1 MSIVAI
7 DFETA
12 TSARDSACEIGLS
25 LIEDQKIIDSRSWLI
40 RPPCWPKF
48 DPFNIK
54 IHGISAKMVAQEPT
68 FQELWEQL
76 EPWFKDRTI
85 VAHNA
90 SFDIGVLRDM
100 LKYYHIHIP
109 DNPYLCTYRLA
120 RKVWPELGKYG
131 LKTMIQH
138 LSLDVGRH
146 HRAEYDSIACAGVL
160 LHAMNKT
167 STTSVEELAISVESP
182 LRTIQQYGHD
192 VSTNKSK
199 DIPFGNPKLHEPL
212 HPFYR
217 KGIVISG
224 TLESMSRALAWQK
237 LADLGAIVQEHLEKN
252 TRILVLGQNDMQPNQ
267 SGKLTAKELIAEK
280 LIRQGQPLEMI
291 SEIEFLKRLESND
304 HKNV

>member
-25 LIEDQKIIDSRSWLI
+25 IIEDHKIIESRSWLI
-40 RPPCWPKF
+40 RPPCWPNF

-54 IHGISAKMVAQEPT
+54 IHGISAKMVANEPT
-68 FQELWEQL
+68 FDELWYDL
-76 EPWFKDRTI
+76 EPWFKHRTI

-100 LKYYHIHIP
+100 LKSYRMSIP

-120 RKVWPELGKYG
+120 RKVWPDLGKYG
-131 LKTMIQH
+131 LKTMIHH
-138 LSLDVGRH
+138 LSLELGRH

-160 LHAMNKT
+160 LHAMEKT
-167 STTSVEELAISVESP
+167 STSTIEELARAVDSP
-182 LRTIQQYGHD
+182 LRTVQQYGHD
-192 VSTNKSK
+192 VSANKSK
-199 DIPFGNPKLHEPL
+199 DIPIGNPKLHQAN

-237 LADLGAIVQEHLEKN
+237 LADLGAIVQEHVEKS
-252 TRILVLGQNDMQPNQ
+252 TRILVMGQNDMRHKN
-267 SGKLTAKELIAEK
+267 SGKPTEKQLVAERM
-280 LIRQGQPLEMI
+280 IRQGHPVEMI
-291 SEIEFLKRLESND
+291 SETEFLKRLE
-304 HKNV
+304 KTEIPIT

>member
-25 LIEDQKIIDSRSWLI
+25 VIEDQKIIESRSWLI
-40 RPPCWPKF
+40 RPPCWPNF
-48 DPFNIK
+48 DSFNIK
-54 IHGISAKMVAQEPT
+54 IHGISAKMVAHEPT
-68 FQELWEQL
+68 FQELWEEL
-76 EPWFKDRTI
+76 EPWFKNRTI

-100 LKYYHIHIP
+100 LKCYRIHIP

-120 RKVWPELGKYG
+120 RKVWPDLGKYG
-131 LKTMIQH
+131 LKTMIHH

-167 STTSVEELAISVESP
+167 STSNVEELAIAVDSP

-199 DIPFGNPKLHEPL
+199 DIPLGNPKLHEPL

-237 LADLGAIVQEHLEKN
+237 LADIGAIVQEHLEKN
-252 TRILVLGQNDMQPNQ
+252 TRILVLGQNDMQHNQ
-267 SGKLTAKELIAEK
+267 SGKLTAKEQIAEK
-280 LIRQGQPLEMI
+280 LIRQGQPIEMI

-304 HKNV
+304 HKAI

>member
-12 TSARDSACEIGLS
+12 TSARDSACEIGLT
-25 LIEDQKIIDSRSWLI
+25 LIEDQKIIESRSWLI
-40 RPPCWPKF
+40 RPPCWPNF
-48 DPFNIK
+48 DQFNIK
-54 IHGISAKMVAQEPT
+54 IHGISAKMVANEPT
-68 FQELWEQL
+68 FQELWSEL
-76 EPWFKDRTI
+76 EPWFKGRTI

-100 LKYYHIHIP
+100 LKNYRMGIP

-120 RKVWPELGKYG
+120 RKVWPDLGKYG

-138 LSLDVGRH
+138 LSLELGRH

-160 LHAMNKT
+160 IHAMNKL
-167 STTSVEELAISVESP
+167 STPSIEALAQAVDSP

-192 VSTNKSK
+192 VSGNKSK
-199 DIPFGNPKLHEPL
+199 DIPYGNPKLHQPK
-212 HPFYR
+212 HPFFR

-237 LADLGAIVQEHLEKN
+237 LADIGALVQENVEKN
-252 TRILVLGQNDMQPNQ
+252 TRILVMGQNDMQHKN
-267 SGKLTAKELIAEK
+267 SGKPTAKQVIAERM
-280 LIRQGQPLEMI
+280 IRQGQALEMI
-291 SEIEFLKRLESND
+291 SETEFLRRLETIEIQIT
-304 HKNV
+304 